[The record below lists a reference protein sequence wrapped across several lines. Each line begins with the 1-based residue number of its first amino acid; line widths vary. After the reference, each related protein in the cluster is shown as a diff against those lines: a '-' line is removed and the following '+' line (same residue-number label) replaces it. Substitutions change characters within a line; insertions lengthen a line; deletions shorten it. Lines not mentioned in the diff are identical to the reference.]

1 MTALDVIPATIAART
16 ERQAMD
22 WSLVLASQGIEV
34 TLQREAEDGSWQLLV
49 APQDEPRARVAIRQY
64 LQENRGFEWQHEVPG
79 SDYWFDGRVIFW
91 GLAVGFVFLATLGP
105 VESGLFKTALVRQ
118 GQWWRAFTAEWLHRD
133 IAHLA
138 SNLSI
143 GILFLGLAMARFG
156 AGIALLGSLLAGALA
171 NYLGLM
177 VRAEDYQGL
186 GASGWIMGA
195 LGMIVAQAVPHWNTG
210 RRGNRIVISSLGT
223 GALLFIL
230 LGTDQSSDVVAH
242 FGGFAFGVLM
252 GAIAAFF
259 PKAWLPGLNRAALIL
274 FGIIVAVT
282 TGLAL
287 R

>member
-1 MTALDVIPATIAART
+1 
-16 ERQAMD
+16 MD
-22 WSLVLASQGIEV
+22 WSLVLASEGIEV
-34 TLQREAEDGSWQLLV
+34 TLEQSSTDGGWRLLV
-49 APQDEPRARVAIRQY
+49 APQDEPRARGAIRQY

-91 GLAVGFVFLATLGP
+91 GLAVGFVFMATLGP
-105 VESGLFKTALVRQ
+105 VEAGLFDTKLVRQ
-118 GQWWRAFTAEWLHRD
+118 GQWWRAFTAEWLHND
-133 IAHLA
+133 VAHLT
-138 SNLSI
+138 SNLAT

-171 NYLGLM
+171 NYLALLVKTDALANYLGFLTK
-177 VRAEDYQGL
+177 EDNYPGL

-195 LGMIVAQAVPHWNTG
+195 LGMFVAQSVPRWNTG
-210 RRGNRIVISSLGT
+210 RRGNRVVISSLGT

-242 FGGFAFGVLM
+242 FGGFAFGILF

-259 PKAWLPGLNRAALIL
+259 PKAWLPGLNRVALIL
-274 FGIIVAVT
+274 FAIVVAVT